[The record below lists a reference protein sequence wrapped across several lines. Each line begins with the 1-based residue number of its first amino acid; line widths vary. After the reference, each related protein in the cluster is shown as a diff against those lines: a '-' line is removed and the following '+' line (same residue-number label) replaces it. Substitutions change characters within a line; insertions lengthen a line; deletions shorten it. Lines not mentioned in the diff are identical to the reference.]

1 MKHVLYGPR
10 DRRGPRDSLQR
21 AGCGRPKRVVVQQ
34 DRQTLGQWR
43 PLNAAPPGGHAGAD
57 VLERL
62 NHDVAEPLHD
72 RHVGEVESEMAWVD
86 AAIRQRLAAPGLDD
100 RQAVRAGHR
109 RLVVEPRDVL
119 LILAPDAHRLPRV
132 GVGAARDQPPADFA
146 MASTGLLPASAR
158 LSVCGTQVGRR
169 PPSPVTDGVQ
179 ASGGSSAGVDLK
191 RHEAQAGTKSAAS
204 SPLPSVT
211 CDAGLHPPLPRPT
224 IGTRD

>member
-1 MKHVLYGPR
+1 
-10 DRRGPRDSLQR
+10 
-21 AGCGRPKRVVVQQ
+21 
-34 DRQTLGQWR
+34 
-43 PLNAAPPGGHAGAD
+43 

-100 RQAVRAGHR
+100 RQAVRAGHT

-211 CDAGLHPPLPRPT
+211 CDAGLHPSPSPPNYRYKRLGAVHQQSLGAGWQTCATVARRTAVEANQP
-224 IGTRD
+224 